1 MWNINIHINENN
13 SKEKET
19 KCNETKKTAEKWFEG
34 KDDDWLKMPLYDKM
48 TNFDNTTGQL
58 RHIMYHVGH
67 CEAIFRE
74 NGIKTGE
81 YLDYFG

>member
-1 MWNINIHINENN
+1 M
-13 SKEKET
+13 
-19 KCNETKKTAEKWFEG
+19 KCQVKA
-34 KDDDWLKMPLYDKM
+34 L
-48 TNFDNTTGQL
+48 TTLFLL

-74 NGIKTGE
+74 NGIKPNE